1 MFLKNRMFPLKFVQ
15 NDNQLVNMAYEDK
28 SWLSHLKYGRL
39 NFNSLK
45 NLTSNALVLG
55 LPKVEE
61 HKQICEGC
69 AKGKHAR
76 ESFPK
81 GNAWRAQYALQLIHL
96 DICGPMQTQILG
108 KSSYFITFI
117 DDYSRMCGVY
127 FLKTKN
133 EAFDTFKRFKARVEN
148 EKGNPIGC
156 LRIDQGGEFCS
167 KDFQKFCEM
176 NGIKRQLTTAYTPQQ
191 NGVP

>member
-1 MFLKNRMFPLKFVQ
+1 MDVVAKGAMDVQTKEGMKSVQDIYYTPKLKHNLLSVGQLCEKNYRVVFENMQCTIYDKNQKNKVITVVPMTKNRMFPLKFGQ

-28 SWLSHLKYGRL
+28 SWLWHLKYGHL

-69 AKGKHAR
+69 AKGKHSR

-81 GNAWRAQYALQLIHL
+81 GNAWRVQHPLYL
-96 DICGPMQTQILG
+96 
-108 KSSYFITFI
+108 
-117 DDYSRMCGVY
+117 
-127 FLKTKN
+127 
-133 EAFDTFKRFKARVEN
+133 
-148 EKGNPIGC
+148 
-156 LRIDQGGEFCS
+156 
-167 KDFQKFCEM
+167 
-176 NGIKRQLTTAYTPQQ
+176 
-191 NGVP
+191 